1 MKEGI
6 TPELSDVILA
16 GVERVLLGVHVAMSG
31 RVIAYNADEQS
42 AQIQPTVNPLVPT
55 EDGDEPIALPIIPA
69 APVLFPRAG
78 GYRFTF
84 PIKKGDTGLLIV
96 ASHAIDTWLR
106 QNSPKDVEAVDPR
119 RFHLSDATFLPGL
132 SQFAALTPA
141 DPDDLVLEKIG
152 GVAIHLNDAG
162 EINLGSKT
170 ASDALALAS
179 KVEAR
184 LEAIFNAINGAAVLA
199 GDGGA
204 VFKAAIITALN
215 LVSLPG
221 DFPKPVGST
230 TVKAD

>member
-6 TPELSDVILA
+6 TPELSDVIFA
-16 GVERVLLGVHVAMSG
+16 GVERVLLGVHVAMPG

-55 EDGDEPIALPIIPA
+55 EDGDEPITLPIIPA
-69 APVLFPRAG
+69 VPVLFPRAG

-162 EINLGSKT
+162 EISLGSKSPT
-170 ASDALALAS
+170 GRLSVDS
-179 KVEAR
+179 KVETQLQR
-184 LEAIFNAINGAAVLA
+184 IFDAINGAPVLA

-204 VFKAAIITALN
+204 TFKAAILAAL
-215 LVSLPG
+215 VGFPG
-221 DFPKPVGST
+221 DVGSS
-230 TVKAD
+230 TVRAD